1 MRATMRGGIDTAR
14 LTGLERDAMAYQ
26 RARMFLDELRRERWL
41 TSQQVKTLRGQA
53 VKGDLDAAIKGLA
66 TLKARRSM

>member
-1 MRATMRGGIDTAR
+1 MR

-26 RARMFLDELRRERWL
+26 RARVFLDELRQERWL

-66 TLKARRSM
+66 TLKARRAEECRAQGR